1 MPRITGGSLAEHR
14 AQIHQRVFAAFADL
28 LAERSFDAITMAQ
41 IAAGAEVGR
50 TTIYHHFPD
59 KESVVVAFATHET
72 SRYLQ
77 RLEEVLAQ
85 APDPAARLRA
95 YVHHHLASGE
105 EFHLGLGPRLY
116 GVLPAESREAI
127 REHVVAVEGVLR
139 EVLDDGQRAG
149 LFTVDD
155 LDATLALIHA
165 CLAPRGLAPE
175 SVATFVLRAVS
186 AP

>member
-1 MPRITGGSLAEHR
+1 M
-14 AQIHQRVFAAFADL
+14 
-28 LAERSFDAITMAQ
+28 RSYT
-41 IAAGAEVGR
+41 
-50 TTIYHHFPD
+50 
-59 KESVVVAFATHET
+59 
-72 SRYLQ
+72 
-77 RLEEVLAQ
+77 
-85 APDPAARLRA
+85 RLRA

-127 REHVVAVEGVLR
+127 REHVVAVEEVLR

-165 CLAPRGLAPE
+165 CLAPRGLASE

>member
-1 MPRITGGSLAEHR
+1 GSLAEHR

-77 RLEEVLAQ
+77 RLEEVL
-85 APDPAARLRA
+85 
-95 YVHHHLASGE
+95 
-105 EFHLGLGPRLY
+105 
-116 GVLPAESREAI
+116 
-127 REHVVAVEGVLR
+127 
-139 EVLDDGQRAG
+139 
-149 LFTVDD
+149 
-155 LDATLALIHA
+155 
-165 CLAPRGLAPE
+165 
-175 SVATFVLRAVS
+175 
-186 AP
+186 